1 MKIQRGIVAPLA
13 VAAFA
18 LATGGWLLQRGA
30 EPEQNVYGNAR
41 LFQEVFELVSEGFVD
56 EKSPEQLY
64 QMAIDGML
72 QELGD
77 PHTGFMPAED
87 YENLRIQTQGEY
99 GGLGVQ
105 IAKRAGWITVIN
117 PLPGTPGER
126 AGLRA
131 GDQIIEV
138 DGQSTADWTE
148 DQAVANLRGP
158 KGEAVE
164 IKIARVGFDDPIAFR
179 IVRDEIHIKSVPT
192 AYMIDDGI
200 GFLELQVFSESS
212 TDEVR
217 QAVEKLVAQGAK
229 GIILDVRDNSG
240 GLLEQG
246 VSVSDL
252 FLERGDMVVETRGRV
267 AGQNQKLVAT
277 SRDAFPGLPMVVLVG
292 PRSAS
297 ATEIV
302 AGALQDHDRALIL
315 GTTTYG
321 KGSVQTLLR
330 LPENNWLK
338 LTTARWYT
346 PSGRSIQRPFG
357 EEHPVEQIAA
367 ADVPGG
373 PTVTTAE
380 PDERPEYRTDGGR
393 VVYGGGGITPDVR
406 VLGDTLSTEE
416 RVLYQ
421 ALMTTGPTKFFET
434 RFAFAVKWH
443 EQHPNLQPGFEVT
456 QEMLDEF
463 YQELQKAGLTV
474 DRAVYDSGRRWLEM
488 HLGYELAISKWGAA
502 GAKQRQNREDAQVRA
517 AIDLLRRA
525 DSPESLFAAAKAYD
539 AARTATGQGSGAAP
553 RQ

>member
-1 MKIQRGIVAPLA
+1 MKIQRSVMAPVIVAIA
-13 VAAFA
+13 A

-30 EPEQNVYGNAR
+30 SPEQNVYTNAR
-41 LFQEVFELVSEGFVD
+41 LFEDVFQHVEALFVD
-56 EKSPEQLY
+56 PKDPDSLY

-77 PHTGFMPAED
+77 PHTGFLPAKD

-138 DGQSTADWTE
+138 DGASTKGWTE
-148 DQAVANLRGP
+148 DEAVAALRGP
-158 KGEAVE
+158 KGAPVD
-164 IKIARVGFDDPIAFR
+164 IKIARIGFEEPIPFE
-179 IVRDEIHIKSVPT
+179 IVRDEIHVRSVPT

-200 GFLELQVFSESS
+200 GYLEHQVFSESS

-217 QAVEKLVAQGAK
+217 AAVRKLVDEGAK
-229 GIILDVRDNSG
+229 GIVLDVRENTG
-240 GLLEQG
+240 GLLDQG

-252 FLERGDMVVETRGRV
+252 FLDRGEMVVETRGRV
-267 AGQNQKLVAT
+267 QDQNQKLVA
-277 SRDAFPGLPMVVLVG
+277 SRPDEFAGLPIVVLVG

-302 AGALQDHDRALIL
+302 AGALQDHDRALVL

-321 KGSVQTLLR
+321 KGSVQTVVRLR
-330 LPENNWLK
+330 DNNWLK

-357 EEHPVEQIAA
+357 DEHPVEQIAGDDVAGVSTGGA
-367 ADVPGG
+367 AK
-373 PTVTTAE
+373 
-380 PDERPEYRTDGGR
+380 DEEDRPSYKTDSGRT
-393 VVYGGGGITPDVR
+393 VYGGGGITPDVR
-406 VLGDTLSTEE
+406 VVGDTLTTDE

-421 ALMTTGPTKFFET
+421 ALTANGPTKFFET
-434 RFAFAVKWH
+434 RFTFAVQWH
-443 EQHPNLQPGFEVT
+443 ESHPNLEPGFPVDD
-456 QEMLDEF
+456 EMLNAF
-463 YQELQKAGLTV
+463 YGDLTTAGLNV
-474 DRAVYDSGRRWLEM
+474 DRAVYDAGRSWIAT
-488 HLGYELAISKWGAA
+488 HLGYELTISKWGAA
-502 GAKQRQNREDAQVRA
+502 EARKRQNTEDPQVRA
-517 AIDLLRRA
+517 ALDLLHRS
-525 DSPESLFAAAKAYD
+525 DTPESLFD
-539 AARTATGQGSGAAP
+539 AARGYEAARP
-553 RQ
+553 GPSNERP